1 MAIKVNTTTVIDN
14 ARQLQNITSTDTTT
28 SSAINVAIKN
38 QANILTLYDSTG
50 AVVRTLYC
58 AV

>member
-14 ARQLQNITSTDTTT
+14 SLQLQNIASTDNTTST
-28 SSAINVAIKN
+28 AINQAIKN

>member
-14 ARQLQNITSTDTTT
+14 SRQLQNIASTDNTTAT
-28 SSAINVAIKN
+28 AINQAIKN